1 MHLVIISAAWAG
13 AIADWTLFAH
23 CQGWTKSTIRTRL
36 DHLHVYAR
44 RLGVADPWSV
54 EPLQLVAWFNR
65 QHWATETRRGHRATL
80 RAFYGWA
87 ASEGLVEA
95 SPAAALPIVRPAPP
109 RPNPC
114 SESAY
119 VEALAKA
126 GVRERLMIRLGAEIG
141 LRRAEV
147 AQVHNSDL
155 TRDLDG
161 WSLRVHGKGGRERYL
176 PLPPLLAQELLS
188 LPAGWAFPGDDDGH
202 LSPRWVGTLVSR
214 LLPDPWTMHSLRHRF
229 AARTHEV
236 ERDLVIVQELL
247 GHASIVT
254 TRNYVPVR
262 RDRLRLTVEAA
273 SGIGEVERVA

>member
-1 MHLVIISAAWAG
+1 MITQAWVT
-13 AIADWTLFAH
+13 AIDEWLLFAH
-23 CQGWTKSTIRTRL
+23 CQGWTKATIETRKS
-36 DHLHVYAR
+36 HLHVYAR
-44 RLGVADPWSV
+44 RFGVDPWAM
-54 EPLQLVAWFNR
+54 EPMQLVAWFNAQR
-65 QHWATETRRGHRATL
+65 WATETRRGHRATL

-87 ASEGLVEA
+87 AAVGHVVA
-95 SPAAALPIVRPAPP
+95 SPAAALPKVRPAVP

-114 SESAY
+114 SETAY

-126 GVRERLMIRLGAEIG
+126 GVRERLMIRLGSEIG

-155 TRDLDG
+155 VKDLEG

-176 PLPPLLAQELLS
+176 PLPFLLATELQS
-188 LPAGWAFPGDDDGH
+188 LPPGWAFPGDDGGH

-214 LLPDPWTMHSLRHRF
+214 LLPGDWTMHSLRHRF

-273 SGIGEVERVA
+273 ASIGPVERVA